1 MATDVERLVVAMEAR
16 TASFEKALNRANG
29 VANQRARQI
38 EKRFSTMNDNISR
51 SFQNMLRAG
60 AAIGGLGIGV
70 SEIQRMADT
79 WTDLSS
85 RVGLAVGSMDQAPK
99 VMERI
104 YDMAQRTYSGMEN
117 TAESFL
123 TNAGALKELG
133 YNTNQQLD
141 YTEALNNALVV
152 SGAKSDRA
160 ARVIDALGKSM
171 AAGKLQ
177 GDNLNTVIE
186 VGGRV
191 AEVLAAQLGVGVN
204 QLREVGKEGKIT
216 GDVIYKALTTRL
228 QELTAEAESMPATIS
243 DGFQKVA
250 NGLLKFVGTMDQ
262 ASGISATIAQGLVF
276 VGDNFEHVAMAAA
289 AAATV
294 LLGQYVPAMA
304 RVALAG
310 AAMVATNP
318 FLLLITAI
326 SSATFALSAFG
337 DQIQPIAGE
346 MANLQDYA
354 SVAWDAIS
362 NGATSVASLVRDD
375 LLSALNLISD
385 ALGGTEVSWEDVWN
399 TAKGVANNVI
409 GAVGLLYDTTVTTF
423 TKLPGAVAEAV
434 ISAMNSMIAGI
445 ESGLQTVLNGINRV
459 ASALNALD
467 KFVGVNPILPENMT
481 VSLGRLDNSYAGA
494 GKAAGDAYGEAL
506 TKAAQDHLG
515 KLGENWRQA
524 ANSRAKERT
533 ANNKD
538 NDLLAPT
545 RNTGAAHTPSG
556 GSGGSGGGGRGGR
569 GRGGSSR
576 PDDLQREIE
585 QIKERTAAIQAETQA
600 QASINPLIDDY
611 DYAITKARA
620 TQELLNAAKKAGIEI
635 TPALKEQ
642 IEGLAEG
649 YANATVQANKLA
661 ESQDQAREAADFF
674 KSSMMDAFQSMIPAI
689 ETGNSALDKFLN
701 TLIEAVLQA
710 SLLGKGPLAGIFGG
724 GGGGI
729 FSGLGKL
736 LGFDKGGY
744 TGSGGKYEPA
754 GVVHKG
760 EYVFDQDAV
769 RAAGGPAAL
778 DAMRRGLKGY
788 ANGGYVGPLPTSN
801 APTAPGIKGMRSQGS
816 TETIRVMLQDDSG
829 RMAQIADQRIQTAS
843 GAIVQVS
850 VQQSTRTVQQSLPSM
865 MADAQA
871 RKM

>member
-70 SEIQRMADT
+70 SEIQRMSDT

-85 RVGLAVGSMDQAPK
+85 RVGLAVGDMDKAPQ

-191 AEVLAAQLGVGVN
+191 AEVLAAQLGIGVN
-204 QLREVGKEGKIT
+204 QLREAGKEGKIT

-250 NGLLKFVGTMDQ
+250 NGLIKFVGTMDQ
-262 ASGISATIAQGLVF
+262 ASGVSATIAQGLVF
-276 VGDNFEHVAMAAA
+276 VGDNFEHVAVAAA
-289 AAATV
+289 AASAV

-310 AAMVATNP
+310 ATMVATNP
-318 FLLLITAI
+318 FLILVAGISAAAFAI
-326 SSATFALSAFG
+326 SAFG
-337 DQIQPIAGE
+337 DEIQPIAGE
-346 MANLQDYA
+346 MANLHDYA
-354 SVAWDAIS
+354 AEAWEGIKTGADDAAQVTKDAFLSVVKVLTKAM
-362 NGATSVASLVRDD
+362 DD
-375 LLSALNLISD
+375 TK
-385 ALGGTEVSWEDVWN
+385 TEWTDIGSFITDEID
-399 TAKGVANNVI
+399 GLI
-409 GAVGLLYDTTVTTF
+409 GAFRGLFAETKVIF
-423 TKLPGAVAEAV
+423 TKLPAAIAEYV
-434 ISAMNSMIAGI
+434 IEAMNSMIAGI
-445 ESGLQTVLNGINRV
+445 EKGLQFALDGINKV
-459 ASALNALD
+459 SSALNKVD
-467 KFVGVNPILPENMT
+467 KFFGFTPILNDNLKID
-481 VSLGRLDNSYAGA
+481 LGRIENKFKGA
-494 GKAAGDAYGEAL
+494 GETASAAWNDALKEGDSKYFTEYMQQL
-506 TKAAQDHLG
+506 RD
-515 KLGENWRQA
+515 QA
-524 ANSRAKERT
+524 NARAKQRT
-533 ANNKD
+533 ADRKSDDLVLPSNN
-538 NDLLAPT
+538 NGGGG
-545 RNTGAAHTPSG
+545 TGGGSSG
-556 GSGGSGGGGRGGR
+556 GSKGKKSGGR
-569 GRGGSSR
+569 SR
-576 PDDLQREIE
+576 PDELQREIE
-585 QIKERTAAIQAETQA
+585 QIKERTASLQAETAAQA
-600 QASINPLIDDY
+600 QINPLIDDY

-635 TPALKEQ
+635 TPALKAQ
-642 IEGLAEG
+642 IDGLAEG
-649 YANATVQANKLA
+649 YANATVEANKLA
-661 ESQDQAREAADFF
+661 ESQEQARELLDFL
-674 KSSMMDAFQSMIPAI
+674 KGSMMDAFQSMIPAI

-710 SLLGKGPLAGIFGG
+710 TLLGKGPLAGIFGG
-724 GGGGI
+724 GGSGIFGGI
-729 FSGLGKL
+729 GKL

-801 APTAPGIKGMRSQGS
+801 APTAPGIKGMRGRGS

-829 RMAQIADQRIQTAS
+829 RMASIADQRIQTAA
-843 GAIVQVS
+843 GPLVEIS
-850 VQQSTRTVQQSLPSM
+850 VRKSTATVKDALPSM

>member
-85 RVGLAVGSMDQAPK
+85 RVGLAVGDMDKAPQ

-104 YDMAQRTYSGMEN
+104 YDMAQRTYSGMQN

-191 AEVLAAQLGVGVN
+191 AEVLAAQLGIGVN
-204 QLREVGKEGKIT
+204 QLREAGKEGKIT

-262 ASGISATIAQGLVF
+262 ASGVSATIAQGLVF
-276 VGDNFEHVAMAAA
+276 VGDNFEHVALAAA

-310 AAMVATNP
+310 ATMVATNP

-337 DQIQPIAGE
+337 DQIQPIAGD

-354 SVAWDAIS
+354 SVAWETIS
-362 NGATSVASLVRDD
+362 QGAMDVASLVRDD
-375 LLSALNLISD
+375 LLGALNLISD
-385 ALGGTEVSWEDVWN
+385 ALGGNEVSWEDVWE
-399 TAKGVANNVI
+399 TTKGAANNII

-434 ISAMNSMIAGI
+434 INAMNSMIAGI

-467 KFVGVNPILPENMT
+467 RFVGVAPILPEDMT
-481 VSLGRLDNSYAGA
+481 VNLGRLDNSFAGA
-494 GKAAGDAYGEAL
+494 GKAAGDAYGKAL

-515 KLGENWRQA
+515 KLGENWRQS
-524 ANSRAKERT
+524 ANARARERT
-533 ANNKD
+533 ANSKD
-538 NDLLAPT
+538 NDLVAPT
-545 RNTGAAHTPSG
+545 RS
-556 GSGGSGGGGRGGR
+556 SGGGGSSNGGA
-569 GRGGSSR
+569 GGSSGGGKGRKGGGRSR
-576 PDDLQREIE
+576 PDELQREIE
-585 QIKERTAAIQAETQA
+585 QIKERTASLQAETAAQA
-600 QASINPLIDDY
+600 QINPLIDDY

-649 YANATVQANKLA
+649 YANATVEANKLA
-661 ESQDQAREAADFF
+661 ESQEHARELSDFL
-674 KSSMMDAFQSMIPAI
+674 KGSMMDAFQSMIPAI

-701 TLIEAVLQA
+701 TLIEAVMQA
-710 SLLGKGPLAGIFGG
+710 TLLGKGPLAGIFGG
-724 GGGGI
+724 GGVGDI
-729 FSGLGKL
+729 RRYWQAAWFRPKAAILALVENTNRLAWFIKANMSLTKTRFAQLVGLPL
-736 LGFDKGGY
+736 WMRC
-744 TGSGGKYEPA
+744 
-754 GVVHKG
+754 
-760 EYVFDQDAV
+760 AV
-769 RAAGGPAAL
+769 A
-778 DAMRRGLKGY
+778 
-788 ANGGYVGPLPTSN
+788 
-801 APTAPGIKGMRSQGS
+801 
-816 TETIRVMLQDDSG
+816 
-829 RMAQIADQRIQTAS
+829 
-843 GAIVQVS
+843 
-850 VQQSTRTVQQSLPSM
+850 
-865 MADAQA
+865 
-871 RKM
+871 

>member
-85 RVGLAVGSMDQAPK
+85 RVGLAVGDMDKAPQ

-104 YDMAQRTYSGMEN
+104 YDMAQRTYSGMQN

-191 AEVLAAQLGVGVN
+191 AEVLAAQLGIGVN
-204 QLREVGKEGKIT
+204 QLREAGKEGKIT

-262 ASGISATIAQGLVF
+262 ASGVSATIAQGLVF
-276 VGDNFEHVAMAAA
+276 VGDNFEHVALAAA

-310 AAMVATNP
+310 ATMVATNP

-337 DQIQPIAGE
+337 DQIQPIAGD

-354 SVAWDAIS
+354 SVAWETIS
-362 NGATSVASLVRDD
+362 QGAMDVASLVRDD
-375 LLSALNLISD
+375 LLGALNLISD
-385 ALGGTEVSWEDVWN
+385 ALGGNEVSWEDVWE
-399 TAKGVANNVI
+399 TTKGAANNII

-434 ISAMNSMIAGI
+434 INAMNSMIAGI

-467 KFVGVNPILPENMT
+467 RFVGVAPILPEDMT
-481 VSLGRLDNSYAGA
+481 VNLGRLDNSFAGA
-494 GKAAGDAYGEAL
+494 GKAAGDAYGKAL

-515 KLGENWRQA
+515 KLGENWRQS
-524 ANSRAKERT
+524 ANARARERT
-533 ANNKD
+533 ANSKD
-538 NDLLAPT
+538 NDLVAPT
-545 RNTGAAHTPSG
+545 RS
-556 GSGGSGGGGRGGR
+556 SGGGGSSNGGA
-569 GRGGSSR
+569 GGSSGGGKGRKGGGRSR
-576 PDDLQREIE
+576 PDELQREIE
-585 QIKERTAAIQAETQA
+585 QIKERTASLQAETAAQA
-600 QASINPLIDDY
+600 QINPLIDDY

-649 YANATVQANKLA
+649 YANATVEANKLA
-661 ESQDQAREAADFF
+661 ESQEHARELSDFL
-674 KSSMMDAFQSMIPAI
+674 KGSMMDAFQSMIPAI

-701 TLIEAVLQA
+701 TLIEAVMQA
-710 SLLGKGPLAGIFGG
+710 TLLGKGPLAGIFGG
-724 GGGGI
+724 GGSGIFGGI
-729 FSGLGKL
+729 GKL

-801 APTAPGIKGMRSQGS
+801 APTAPGIKGMRGQGS
-816 TETIRVMLQDDSG
+816 NETIRIMLQDDSG
-829 RMAQIADQRIQTAS
+829 RMAKIADQRIQTAS

-865 MADAQA
+865 IADAQT
-871 RKM
+871 RNM